1 MENQVKGLAMFLNSS
16 IFFTPELISH
26 LSPDSRA
33 QSISWHQQIQTDSI
47 IPFAV
52 YRESSWFSPF
62 LWQST
67 SFWPTSL
74 GVHRASKAGCNSSN
88 LESSSLKSWMHQS
101 WGFKGLQNLII
112 LSIGPACEMLSSAY
126 LPGGNPPGLFA
137 SMRLFLWWVLCFYFR
152 INSPPSSWT
161 CNMRHRSIWSQNMER
176 IHLYVGTG
184 WRQCE

>member
-1 MENQVKGLAMFLNSS
+1 MPLERMENQVKGLAMFLNSS

-88 LESSSLKSWMHQS
+88 LESSSLKRYVPHLWCNGESSLHFLVRLRTAQDLSLCSLAVNWHVTS
-101 WGFKGLQNLII
+101 SKII
-112 LSIGPACEMLSSAY
+112 LLTMLGLSNSI
-126 LPGGNPPGLFA
+126 
-137 SMRLFLWWVLCFYFR
+137 
-152 INSPPSSWT
+152 
-161 CNMRHRSIWSQNMER
+161 
-176 IHLYVGTG
+176 
-184 WRQCE
+184 